1 MADRTSRPEVFPRQ
15 RWPFTI
21 MSVAKPFVFA
31 LVCQAVGVGAVRK
44 LVGVNRAARWTSA
57 GSSSSSVHPVG

>member
-1 MADRTSRPEVFPRQ
+1 
-15 RWPFTI
+15 